1 MKLSTVIV
9 NYNTRDEVLRA
20 VESLIATG
28 EGLEHEILVVDNASR
43 DGSAAA
49 IREQYPS
56 VTVIETGANL
66 WFTGGNNAGISAS
79 QGDYVLSLNPDT
91 VACPGM
97 LQTMVAYLAAH
108 PEVGAVTCRM
118 EFPDGTLQRNC
129 SRLAAYT
136 DMLFDYTLLGLI
148 FARWRARR
156 RQWMWYA
163 DWDRLSDYSVEVAP
177 DSNLMVR
184 RSVLDEVQH
193 YDEGLKL
200 YFTEDDL
207 CRRILEH
214 GHEIHYVAG
223 ATLIHAEHASTTK
236 VQRLATQVY
245 FDDLIAYARK
255 YFGRARA
262 LLLGALIFPTRAAM
276 YLKHTVARSR

>member
-20 VESLIATG
+20 IESLIITSD
-28 EGLEHEILVVDNASR
+28 GLEHEIIVVDNASS

-49 IREQYPS
+49 IREKYPS

-66 WFTGGNNAGISAS
+66 WFTGGNNAGIRAS
-79 QGDYVLSLNPDT
+79 RGEYVLSLNPDT

-97 LQTMVAYLAAH
+97 LQTMVAYLDAH
-108 PEVGAVTCRM
+108 PEVGAVTSRM

-129 SRLAAYT
+129 SRLATYV
-136 DMLFDYTLLGLI
+136 DLLFDYTMLGLA

-156 RQWMWYA
+156 RRWMWYA

-177 DSNLMVR
+177 DSNLMIR
-184 RSVLDEVQH
+184 RSVLEQVNL
-193 YDEGLKL
+193 YDERLKL

-207 CRRILEH
+207 CRRILDC

-223 ATLIHAEHASTTK
+223 ATLIHTEHASTTK

-245 FDDLIAYARK
+245 FDDLITYTRLHFGA
-255 YFGRARA
+255 GRARLLAA
-262 LLLGALIFPTRAAM
+262 LVRPTRTAM
-276 YLKHTVARSR
+276 VLRQRLRG